1 MKTSFLILALMP
13 ALGFANPTYDATRGA
28 LQNNSALCGY
38 GYNPNCSSG
47 NTDRHIVEN
56 ITINLPS
63 KYGAIARGSAGS
75 LGSSMNE
82 NSKSEAIKAAL
93 TRCNA
98 VQGNGKCK
106 VVATVRNGCQSLSE
120 GKIGKNFKLFYGTG
134 KNSQR
139 GQSEA
144 AALRKCQ
151 KSGAQDCRILMPEEC
166 SLPEIPN

>member
-1 MKTSFLILALMP
+1 
-13 ALGFANPTYDATRGA
+13 
-28 LQNNSALCGY
+28 
-38 GYNPNCSSG
+38 
-47 NTDRHIVEN
+47 
-56 ITINLPS
+56 
-63 KYGAIARGSAGS
+63 AGS

-120 GKIGKNFKLFYGTG
+120 GKIGKNFKLFYGGG
-134 KNSQR
+134 KYSSE
-139 GQSEA
+139 QS
-144 AALRKCQ
+144 ALKKCQ
-151 KSGAQDCRILMPEEC
+151 ESGAKDCRIRMPEEC